1 VPVVGSTIVEL
12 LRGGTSVGQGT
23 LTRFYSLHTFVL
35 PLITAVLVSFLMIRK
50 HFRTIINQILSHY
63 EILFKLFTLKIKN
76 YQLLKNRL
84 S

>member
-35 PLITAVLVSFLMIRK
+35 PLITAVLLLLNDQKTFQDHYKSNSFSL
-50 HFRTIINQILSHY
+50 
-63 EILFKLFTLKIKN
+63 
-76 YQLLKNRL
+76 
-84 S
+84 